1 MDRRIRLNVH
11 LDGRSQ
17 SSAAY
22 IERRSTATSSEEKRS
37 HRLWRGGV
45 RRELAD
51 VDPYGRFVRGLDFRM
66 SKTLKIL
73 ITGAARGIGMA
84 TAQVLA
90 NRGHSVV
97 ATDISA
103 LSGLQGIQA
112 HVLDVTSDDSVAQCL
127 KEVGPLDAIVNN
139 AAISGGGPVEGYPLD
154 RFRQTFET
162 NTLGALRVIQA
173 VLPAWRKRG
182 SGVIVNVSSVN
193 GRVSS
198 PLRAAYSASKFALEA
213 LTEALHLEV
222 RHFGIRSVLIEPGAI
237 ATGMKPIE
245 PHQGPADYAGL
256 WEQCAGA
263 DTKTTGPTGPPGPEV
278 VALAIARAIEDPATP
293 LRVPVGQDA
302 EMILGLR
309 RSLDDQAFEEAMR
322 KAIGFTW

>member
-1 MDRRIRLNVH
+1 
-11 LDGRSQ
+11 
-17 SSAAY
+17 
-22 IERRSTATSSEEKRS
+22 
-37 HRLWRGGV
+37 
-45 RRELAD
+45 
-51 VDPYGRFVRGLDFRM
+51 M
-66 SKTLKIL
+66 SKALRVL

-90 NRGHSVV
+90 NRGHWVV

-103 LSGLQGIQA
+103 LSGLEGIQA
-112 HVLDVTSDDSVAQCL
+112 HVLDVTSDDSVARCL
-127 KEVGPLDAIVNN
+127 QEVGPLDAIVNN
-139 AAISGGGPVEGYPLD
+139 AAIFGGGPVEGFPLD
-154 RFRQTFET
+154 RFRQMFET

-198 PLRAAYSASKFALEA
+198 PLGAAYSASKFALEA
-213 LTEALHLEV
+213 LTESLHLEV

-237 ATGMKPIE
+237 ASGIKASQTHK
-245 PHQGPADYAGL
+245 GPADYAGL

-263 DTKTTGPTGPPGPEV
+263 DTKTTGPSGPPGPEV

-293 LRVPVGQDA
+293 FRVPVGQDA
-302 EMILGLR
+302 QMILGLR
-309 RSLDDQAFEEAMR
+309 RSLDDQALEDAMR
-322 KAIGFTW
+322 KALGITW

>member
-1 MDRRIRLNVH
+1 
-11 LDGRSQ
+11 
-17 SSAAY
+17 
-22 IERRSTATSSEEKRS
+22 
-37 HRLWRGGV
+37 
-45 RRELAD
+45 
-51 VDPYGRFVRGLDFRM
+51 M
-66 SKTLKIL
+66 SKALRVL

-103 LSGLQGIQA
+103 LSGLEGIQA
-112 HVLDVTSDDSVAQCL
+112 HVLDVTSDDSVARCL

-154 RFRQTFET
+154 RIRQMFET

-198 PLRAAYSASKFALEA
+198 PLGAAYSASKFALEA
-213 LTEALHLEV
+213 LTESLHFEV
-222 RHFGIRSVLIEPGAI
+222 RHFGLLLQLKLE
-237 ATGMKPIE
+237 
-245 PHQGPADYAGL
+245 
-256 WEQCAGA
+256 
-263 DTKTTGPTGPPGPEV
+263 
-278 VALAIARAIEDPATP
+278 
-293 LRVPVGQDA
+293 
-302 EMILGLR
+302 
-309 RSLDDQAFEEAMR
+309 
-322 KAIGFTW
+322 